1 MGLAID
7 VSKVKLH
14 FRVNVWPSFWGP
26 KTLAKPVSPRRASP
40 VILDERKEGWGDVK
54 RRFGAVEPVMFAY
67 VHRSHL
73 WSFTMA
79 RKPCFVLFDVV
90 V

>member
-1 MGLAID
+1 MA
-7 VSKVKLH
+7 
-14 FRVNVWPSFWGP
+14 NV
-26 KTLAKPVSPRRASP
+26 
-40 VILDERKEGWGDVK
+40 VIGCLQEKEGWGDVK

-67 VHRSHL
+67 VYRSHL

>member
-1 MGLAID
+1 MSRPGALRPNVANQFFVFWWSVL
-7 VSKVKLH
+7 VS
-14 FRVNVWPSFWGP
+14 
-26 KTLAKPVSPRRASP
+26 
-40 VILDERKEGWGDVK
+40 DERKEGWGDVK

-79 RKPCFVLFDVV
+79 RKPCFVLLDVV

>member
-1 MGLAID
+1 MFVCYKACGGHPPETKRCEPILRILWS
-7 VSKVKLH
+7 VS
-14 FRVNVWPSFWGP
+14 
-26 KTLAKPVSPRRASP
+26 
-40 VILDERKEGWGDVK
+40 ILDERKEGWGDVK

-67 VHRSHL
+67 VYRSHL

>member
-1 MGLAID
+1 MSRPSTLRPT
-7 VSKVKLH
+7 V
-14 FRVNVWPSFWGP
+14 VNPFFVFLWSV
-26 KTLAKPVSPRRASP
+26 L
-40 VILDERKEGWGDVK
+40 ILDERKEGWEDVK
-54 RRFGAVEPVMFAY
+54 GRFGAVEPVIFAY

-73 WSFTMA
+73 WSFTVA